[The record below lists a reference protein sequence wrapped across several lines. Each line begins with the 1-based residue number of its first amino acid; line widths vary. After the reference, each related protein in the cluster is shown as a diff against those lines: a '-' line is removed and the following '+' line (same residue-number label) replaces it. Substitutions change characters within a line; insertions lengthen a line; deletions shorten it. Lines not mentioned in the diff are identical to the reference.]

1 MPLPDAATMGSNGL
15 RAWSAQR
22 LCASSSDITSS
33 TVHRRCELYNGN
45 LRNLLSTLSLSNR
58 NVLRFAPYWLC
69 MLVGLGCWVYAAYM
83 LLAYPAEQSDSL
95 GPIGS
100 NWIDPLVFIWL
111 GAATMVAGYA
121 LWVVSSNE
129 ESRSSS
135 LLHAPER
142 STTLFVAAQGD
153 EIVVTTSYGFWSTY
167 TKRPYSPGLKLAR
180 SSDATDDEMLAR
192 ALQAATDKARELGW
206 FS

>member
-1 MPLPDAATMGSNGL
+1 
-15 RAWSAQR
+15 
-22 LCASSSDITSS
+22 
-33 TVHRRCELYNGN
+33 
-45 LRNLLSTLSLSNR
+45 
-58 NVLRFAPYWLC
+58 
-69 MLVGLGCWVYAAYM
+69 
-83 LLAYPAEQSDSL
+83 
-95 GPIGS
+95 
-100 NWIDPLVFIWL
+100 
-111 GAATMVAGYA
+111 MVAGYA

-167 TKRPYSPGLKLAR
+167 IKRPYSPGLKLAR

>member
-1 MPLPDAATMGSNGL
+1 
-15 RAWSAQR
+15 
-22 LCASSSDITSS
+22 
-33 TVHRRCELYNGN
+33 
-45 LRNLLSTLSLSNR
+45 
-58 NVLRFAPYWLC
+58 
-69 MLVGLGCWVYAAYM
+69 
-83 LLAYPAEQSDSL
+83 
-95 GPIGS
+95 
-100 NWIDPLVFIWL
+100 
-111 GAATMVAGYA
+111 MVAGYA

-142 STTLFVAAQGD
+142 STTLFVAAQAD

-167 TKRPYSPGLKLAR
+167 TKRPYSQGLKLAR

>member
-153 EIVVTTSYGFWSTY
+153 EIVVTY
-167 TKRPYSPGLKLAR
+167 TQRPYSQGLKLAR